1 MDNTVLA
8 VATIVLG
15 LVGAAVFFL
24 SQPAQAKS
32 RSTGGSM
39 KPRGEGGSNPC
50 NHMAQHALS
59 TLPMFWQMTGTNNE
73 AAASQSNRSTRSK
86 CLDAV
91 VRYGSDPHWVTHVA
105 LGIELWCGTM
115 LDWAGSEGGFSRRK
129 RHMRKVTSERERE
142 RVTAHAW
149 TCIHEVRDRGK
160 VILCCVPERERAPA
174 SGGSGAR

>member
-50 NHMAQHALS
+50 NQMAQHALS
-59 TLPMFWQMTGTNNE
+59 TLPMFWQTTGTNNE

-91 VRYGSDPHWVTHVA
+91 VRYGSDPQWVTHVA

-115 LDWAGSEGGFSRRK
+115 LDWAGSEGVFSRRK
-129 RHMRKVTSERERE
+129 RH
-142 RVTAHAW
+142 
-149 TCIHEVRDRGK
+149 CVR
-160 VILCCVPERERAPA
+160 
-174 SGGSGAR
+174 

>member
-50 NHMAQHALS
+50 NQMAQHALS
-59 TLPMFWQMTGTNNE
+59 TLPMFWQTTGTNNE

-105 LGIELWCGTM
+105 LGIELWCGTY
-115 LDWAGSEGGFSRRK
+115 AGLGRK
-129 RHMRKVTSERERE
+129 RECLLLEKEAYALGNE
-142 RVTAHAW
+142 
-149 TCIHEVRDRGK
+149 
-160 VILCCVPERERAPA
+160 
-174 SGGSGAR
+174 

>member
-1 MDNTVLA
+1 MPGLSRPVAYVVCNLHFYNRLTSELHELTSAGAPPPAHRFLGAAERARAPMDNTVLA

-59 TLPMFWQMTGTNNE
+59 TLPVFWQTTGTNNE

-91 VRYGSDPHWVTHVA
+91 VRYGSDPHW
-105 LGIELWCGTM
+105 
-115 LDWAGSEGGFSRRK
+115 
-129 RHMRKVTSERERE
+129 
-142 RVTAHAW
+142 
-149 TCIHEVRDRGK
+149 
-160 VILCCVPERERAPA
+160 
-174 SGGSGAR
+174 

>member
-39 KPRGEGGSNPC
+39 KPRGEGASNPC
-50 NHMAQHALS
+50 NQMAQHALS
-59 TLPMFWQMTGTNNE
+59 TLPMFWQTTGTNNE

-115 LDWAGSEGGFSRRK
+115 LDWAGSEGVFSRRK

-142 RVTAHAW
+142 SDRPRLDVHPRGETAAKLY
-149 TCIHEVRDRGK
+149 CAV
-160 VILCCVPERERAPA
+160 CQRERGLLPLGKW
-174 SGGSGAR
+174 S

>member
-1 MDNTVLA
+1 MDFRLDSRVVGLGVSSTVLGSYRPHLLGARSAARAPMDNTVLA

-59 TLPMFWQMTGTNNE
+59 TLPVFWQTTGTNNE
-73 AAASQSNRSTRSK
+73 AAASQSNRSTRS

-115 LDWAGSEGGFSRRK
+115 LDWAGSQSVFSRRK
-129 RHMRKVTSERERE
+129 RHMR
-142 RVTAHAW
+142 
-149 TCIHEVRDRGK
+149 
-160 VILCCVPERERAPA
+160 
-174 SGGSGAR
+174 

>member
-50 NHMAQHALS
+50 NQMAQHALS
-59 TLPMFWQMTGTNNE
+59 TLPMFWQTTGTNNE

-105 LGIELWCGTM
+105 LGIKLWCGTY
-115 LDWAGSEGGFSRRK
+115 AGLGRK
-129 RHMRKVTSERERE
+129 RECLLLEKEAYALGNERERE
-142 RVTAHAW
+142 RESDRPRLDVHPRGETAA
-149 TCIHEVRDRGK
+149 K
-160 VILCCVPERERAPA
+160 LYCCVPERERGLLPLGKW
-174 SGGSGAR
+174 S